1 MANNCKFNRWA
12 KILKTNNRKRN
23 NNIYIK
29 YGIQLFLSLLKI
41 Y

>member
-12 KILKTNNRKRN
+12 KILKIIIEKK

-29 YGIQLFLSLLKI
+29 YGIQLFLSFLKV
-41 Y
+41 